1 MISVEQLD
9 TILVIRF
16 DRPDKRNA
24 LTPGML
30 ASLVSNLDTAWSAH
44 AIVLSGVGET
54 FCSGFD
60 LALCQADDSAH
71 PALPALLEG
80 LSRAVRALRAI
91 PAPVIVSAHGAAIAG
106 GCALLSGCDLVVTNR
121 TATLG
126 YPVLRLGISPAVAAP
141 ALNLSV
147 GAGPARARLL
157 SGQLITGVEAHH
169 LGLAHHLV
177 DDAAQSEARAIELAR
192 DLVAKPR
199 HALAYTK
206 NFLNKVDDA
215 LNPSHSPLAPH
226 LDAALET
233 SLSLVATPE
242 QRERLAA
249 FLAKTK

>member
-9 TILVIRF
+9 TILIIRF

-60 LALCQADDSAH
+60 LALCHADDSA
-71 PALPALLEG
+71 LSSLLEG
-80 LSRAVRALRAI
+80 LSRVVRALRAI
-91 PAPVIVSAHGAAIAG
+91 PAPVIASAHGAAIAG

-169 LGLAHHLV
+169 MGLAHHLV

-215 LNPSHSPLAPH
+215 LNPAHSPLAPL
-226 LDAALET
+226 LDTAFAT
-233 SLSLVATPE
+233 SLSLTGTPE

>member
-44 AIVLSGVGET
+44 AIVLSGVGEI

-60 LALCQADDSAH
+60 LALCQADDA
-71 PALPALLEG
+71 ALPALLEG

-91 PAPVIVSAHGAAIAG
+91 PAPVVASAHGAAIAG
-106 GCALLSGCDLVVTNR
+106 GCALLSGCDLVITNR
-121 TATLG
+121 PATLG

-157 SGQLITGVEAHH
+157 SGQLITGAEAHH

-192 DLVAKPR
+192 ELIAKPR

-215 LNPSHSPLAPH
+215 LNPAHSRLAPL

-249 FLAKTK
+249 FLAKAK

>member
-9 TILVIRF
+9 TILIIRF
-16 DRPDKRNA
+16 DRPEKRNA
-24 LTPGML
+24 LTPAML
-30 ASLVSNLDTAWSAH
+30 TSMVSNLDTAWSAH

-60 LALCQADDSAH
+60 LALCHADDS
-71 PALPALLEG
+71 ALPALLEG
-80 LSRAVRALRAI
+80 LSRTVRALRAI
-91 PAPVIVSAHGAAIAG
+91 PAPVIASAHGAAIAG

-169 LGLAHHLV
+169 LGLVHHLV

-192 DLVAKPR
+192 ELIAKPR

-215 LNPSHSPLAPH
+215 LNPAHSPLAPL

>member
-16 DRPDKRNA
+16 DRLEKRNA

-60 LALCQADDSAH
+60 LALCQADEA
-71 PALPALLEG
+71 ALPALLEG

-91 PAPVIVSAHGAAIAG
+91 PAPVIASAHGAAIAG

-177 DDAAQSEARAIELAR
+177 DDAAQSEARAIEVAR
-192 DLVAKPR
+192 ELIAKPR

-215 LNPSHSPLAPH
+215 LNPAHSPLAPL
-226 LDAALET
+226 LDAARET

-249 FLAKTK
+249 FLAKAK

>member
-9 TILVIRF
+9 TILIIRF
-16 DRPDKRNA
+16 DRPEKRNA

-60 LALCQADDSAH
+60 LALCQVDAS
-71 PALPALLEG
+71 ALPALLDG

-91 PAPVIVSAHGAAIAG
+91 PAPVIASAHGAAIAG

-169 LGLAHHLV
+169 MGLTHHLV

-192 DLVAKPR
+192 ELIAKPR

-215 LNPSHSPLAPH
+215 LNSAHSPLAPL

-249 FLAKTK
+249 FLAKAK

>member
-9 TILVIRF
+9 TILVVRF

-60 LALCQADDSAH
+60 LALCQADET
-71 PALPALLEG
+71 ALPALLEG
-80 LSRAVRALRAI
+80 LSRTVRALRAI
-91 PAPVIVSAHGAAIAG
+91 PAPVIASAHGAAIAG

-192 DLVAKPR
+192 ELIAKPR

-215 LNPSHSPLAPH
+215 LNAAHSLLAPQ
-226 LDAALET
+226 LDAALAT
-233 SLSLVATPE
+233 SLSLTGTPE
-242 QRERLAA
+242 QRERLAT
-249 FLAKTK
+249 FLAKAK

>member
-9 TILVIRF
+9 TILVVRF
-16 DRPDKRNA
+16 DRPEKRNA
-24 LTPGML
+24 LTPAML
-30 ASLVSNLDTAWSAH
+30 ASLVSNFDTSWSAH

-60 LALCQADDSAH
+60 LALCQANDS
-71 PALPALLEG
+71 ALPALLEG

-91 PAPVIVSAHGAAIAG
+91 PAPVVASAHGAAIAG

-192 DLVAKPR
+192 ELIAKPR

-215 LNPSHSPLAPH
+215 LNPAHAPLGPL
-226 LDAALET
+226 LDAALAT
-233 SLSLVATPE
+233 SLSLSGTPE